1 MDIFGIKNL
10 TKKELEFNYDSHYR
24 NLGIDLQKAKTEN
37 DKNMIR
43 KISREKLDNLLC
55 NIHIDINTLKD
66 NFINLILN
74 KDSSK
79 YLWILYGK
87 YENEENY
94 IDKISDILK
103 RENKIIRGGA
113 NIYKTNGWMAHTL
126 YVYQIINNN
135 IAYNIEILNCNGNTE
150 KRKELYELHII
161 YSKLPKEAKFILRI
175 FALIHDIGV
184 IEDVKSH
191 DKVGSKYVKEVLQE
205 IGLNQE
211 KLNENDINIEILEV
225 IEILKLLINQHVLIT
240 SVSSESSDLYVE
252 KQYKEF
258 LKSIPQVDS
267 IRNNVSEILFLLA
280 YADLMAVDE
289 KLMDTEKYKRTKNGY
304 LFFNQINNGR
314 ITIRDKKKV
323 AIERICDM
331 TGKNES
337 QNLIEEFDNI
347 LEKNN
352 INEMQFVEDMYNIKR
367 MRYTLS
373 LMKRLNDFS
382 LTIKIYYELFELI
395 KSIEDVDQLKN
406 YTIIFVP
413 DKEDSEFIEQ
423 FTNGNLLK
431 CINKMKEL
439 QGSNCTYEDINML
452 IEINFDEKFLY
463 IRVI

>member
-1 MDIFGIKNL
+1 M
-10 TKKELEFNYDSHYR
+10 
-24 NLGIDLQKAKTEN
+24 
-37 DKNMIR
+37 
-43 KISREKLDNLLC
+43 LC

-352 INEMQFVEDMYNIKR
+352 INEMQFVENMYNIKR